1 MILPKYNSFKF
12 NNPNIGRVN
21 AIQTK
26 FVYMLVMGEQI
37 ISSLL
42 IKTRAVSFFLLKL
55 SFVYNQAFYFNM
67 GKKEMKTYIV
77 LLCMFLLLQET
88 S

>member
-1 MILPKYNSFKF
+1 
-12 NNPNIGRVN
+12 
-21 AIQTK
+21 
-26 FVYMLVMGEQI
+26 MGEQI